1 MANVLGEVRADG
13 EALFASRNVT
23 LSEPGDW
30 FIDPSQPMSYPPPVA
45 LLLDYRPCF
54 QMSGILEDNM
64 DKDTIIGRNMN
75 MTCALYIVMFLA
87 VKLTT

>member
-1 MANVLGEVRADG
+1 MERHCSPP
-13 EALFASRNVT
+13 EMSPF
-23 LSEPGDW
+23 LS
-30 FIDPSQPMSYPPPVA
+30 PPPVA

-54 QMSGILEDNM
+54 QMSGIPEDNM

>member
-1 MANVLGEVRADG
+1 MERHCSPPEMSPFLSLGTG
-13 EALFASRNVT
+13 
-23 LSEPGDW
+23 
-30 FIDPSQPMSYPPPVA
+30 SYPPPVA